1 LELKTTVETETH
13 CAYRLVIASGSDAQL
28 SPGAYASPLPSDD
41 LFQPLNKY
49 PGRDHIEPNI
59 VTQPN
64 CVCCEFAGTFLLY
77 LTFIEALAAFENT
90 NEVMVLNTKIA
101 TSFRYTLFLIFNLVP
116 ILAVRESSITYFRD
130 EI

>member
-1 LELKTTVETETH
+1 M
-13 CAYRLVIASGSDAQL
+13 SDNDAQL
-28 SPGAYASPLPSDD
+28 SPGAYATPKPFAK

-49 PGRDHIEPNI
+49 PGRDHIESDI
-59 VTQPN
+59 VTQPLN
-64 CVCCEFAGTFLLY
+64 CVEFAVTFLLY

-90 NEVMVLNTKIA
+90 NEAMVLNTKIA

-116 ILAVRESSITYFRD
+116 ILAVRESSISYFRD